1 MNEIVPVRTIGGYV
15 PMVDGPEK
23 VSGRAKYTADL
34 AAPGM
39 LAARIFRSPYAHAE
53 ILEVDVSEAAKLPGV
68 KAIVTGA
75 DCDKTFG
82 VLPIARTEHPL
93 ARDRVRYCGEPV
105 AAVAAVDDATAKEAL
120 RRIKLKVREL
130 PAYPSARAA
139 MAPDAIDL
147 HGHRPKN
154 IERDVFFELG
164 DVDAAFAA
172 ADLVREGT
180 YNCAEVCQ
188 NQMEMHAAVADYDVE
203 RDRMTVHAS
212 TQVPYYVHLMLSQI
226 LGMDM
231 SRIRVVKPYVGGGF
245 GCRTETL
252 NVELIAALLA
262 HKAGGC
268 VRLVVNRE
276 ETFITHRGRPETDIR
291 LKIGMRRDG
300 RITAVEC
307 ECIQRGGAHSGYGV
321 VTILYAGSMLYAIY
335 DLHNVK
341 YVGQRVL
348 TNTPPCGAFRGH
360 GTVDIRFAFESLLDE
375 MAQALAVDPFAL
387 RRANLLTAPAFT
399 DNDLMVNSY
408 GLPECLDWV
417 EAASGWKAR
426 RGKLPRGKGL
436 GMACS
441 HYISGASKPV
451 NWTGEPHATV
461 KLKLDF
467 DGSIVLL
474 TGAAEIG
481 QGSSTI
487 LVQSV
492 AEVLGLD
499 LSRIRIVTGDSDVVP
514 KDNGSYSSRV
524 TFIVGNAA
532 IDAAR
537 NLKAVLVA
545 AAARRL
551 EAKPEEIEC
560 LGELY
565 RAGAQDKG
573 LTFNEVV
580 AEALKD
586 SGTVIVGGTYSTIP
600 ESHGGKKYRGAAI
613 GGTMG
618 YSYSAQVVEVS
629 VDEETGVVTVDKVWV
644 AHDCGKALNRL
655 TVEGQVQG
663 SVWMGMGQAMSEEA
677 AYHGGLMLTANM
689 LDYRVPTIQDSPPI
703 EVGIVESNDPHGPF
717 GAKEAGEGSLAAFLP
732 ALTNAIADATGLRF
746 NDLPVTPDRV
756 FAAMENA
763 SRADAEGAT
772 AALDGRAAVLRSHSP
787 AHARRV
793 DPRPR
798 ATFRQQSPWRR
809 HRPDGEYPA
818 RHRRAAGARRDQR
831 RQRTAR
837 HQGGRAYARDRRR
850 GDALRPCRA
859 SGNGAPL
866 PGGGAGGRAYRRPD
880 PPQHGDGRRQ
890 SRPRHPLHLL
900 QSERMVAG
908 REPSLPQDHRR
919 NLPRRA
925 EEPRRLLRHFQRR
938 PRPGAADA
946 RRRDRYCRT
955 GRPPDHAACRSLYRL
970 CAPGRAGDGD
980 ARRRQIFP
988 VAAPGRDHHRGAG
1001 EKHARPALGLR
1012 QDPYPPL
1019 DRISGHRRRRGAAA
1033 RGRDPR
1039 GSARR
1044 LHRHQSAPGAARR
1057 HRRTLRRRARCAG
1070 LRRARRSRARPDHGD
1085 EDDVHARP
1093 LPPAR
1098 RRRSGAAPAAAAVR
1112 RVVGRF
1118 APSPYPS
1125 TLIAVQRAR
1134 RGDGISPRIPAA

>member
-1 MNEIVPVRTIGGYV
+1 MNEITPAHNIGSYV

-34 AAPGM
+34 ILPGM
-39 LAARIFRSPYAHAE
+39 LAGRIFRSPYSHAE
-53 ILEVDVSEAAKLPGV
+53 ILEIDVAEAAKLPGV

-82 VLPIARTEHPL
+82 VLPVARTEHVL
-93 ARDRVRYCGEPV
+93 ARERARYRGEPL
-105 AAVAAVDDATAKEAL
+105 AAVAAIDDATAKEAL

-130 PAYPSARAA
+130 PAYHTAQQALVQG
-139 MAPDAIDL
+139 AIAIHD
-147 HGHRPKN
+147 HRPHN
-154 IERDVFFELG
+154 LERDVLFELG
-164 DVDAAFAA
+164 NVEAAFAA

-188 NQMEMHAAVADYDVE
+188 NQMEMHAAIADYDAV

-212 TQVPYYVHLMLSQI
+212 TQVRYYVHLMLAQI
-226 LGMDM
+226 LEMDM
-231 SRIRVVKPYVGGGF
+231 SRIRVIKPHVGGGF
-245 GCRTETL
+245 GCRTEAL

-262 HKAGGC
+262 RKAGGC

-291 LKIGMRRDG
+291 LKIGMRKDG
-300 RITAVEC
+300 RITGVEC
-307 ECIQRGGAHSGYGV
+307 ECIQRGGAHSGYGI

-335 DLHNVK
+335 DLDNVK
-341 YVGQRVL
+341 YIGKRVL

-360 GTVDIRFAFESLLDE
+360 GTVDVRFAFESLLDD
-375 MAQALAVDPFAL
+375 MARALRLDPFAV
-387 RRANLLTAPAFT
+387 RRANFLRAPTFT
-399 DNDLMVNSY
+399 PNDLMVNSY

-417 EAASGWKAR
+417 ERESGWKAR
-426 RGKLPRGKGL
+426 KGKLPRGKGL

-481 QGSSTI
+481 QGSSTV

-499 LSRIRIVTGDSDVVP
+499 LSRIRIISGDSEVVP

-524 TFIVGNAA
+524 TFMVGNAA
-532 IDAAR
+532 IEAAQ
-537 NLKAVLVA
+537 NLKAVLIA
-545 AAARRL
+545 AAARKL
-551 EAKPEEIEC
+551 EAKPSEIEC

-580 AEALKD
+580 TEALKD
-586 SGTVIVGGTYSTIP
+586 TGTITVTGNYSTIP

-618 YSYSAQVVEVS
+618 YSYSAQVVEVT

-677 AYHGGLMLTANM
+677 AYHDGLMLTANM

-703 EVGIVESNDPHGPF
+703 EVGIIESIDPHGPF

-756 FAAMENA
+756 FAAVEK
-763 SRADAEGAT
+763 RVR
-772 AALDGRAAVLRSHSP
+772 DGKL
-787 AHARRV
+787 
-793 DPRPR
+793 
-798 ATFRQQSPWRR
+798 
-809 HRPDGEYPA
+809 
-818 RHRRAAGARRDQR
+818 
-831 RQRTAR
+831 
-837 HQGGRAYARDRRR
+837 
-850 GDALRPCRA
+850 
-859 SGNGAPL
+859 N
-866 PGGGAGGRAYRRPD
+866 
-880 PPQHGDGRRQ
+880 
-890 SRPRHPLHLL
+890 
-900 QSERMVAG
+900 
-908 REPSLPQDHRR
+908 
-919 NLPRRA
+919 
-925 EEPRRLLRHFQRR
+925 
-938 PRPGAADA
+938 
-946 RRRDRYCRT
+946 
-955 GRPPDHAACRSLYRL
+955 
-970 CAPGRAGDGD
+970 GDGD
-980 ARRRQIFP
+980 
-988 VAAPGRDHHRGAG
+988 
-1001 EKHARPALGLR
+1001 
-1012 QDPYPPL
+1012 
-1019 DRISGHRRRRGAAA
+1019 
-1033 RGRDPR
+1033 
-1039 GSARR
+1039 
-1044 LHRHQSAPGAARR
+1044 
-1057 HRRTLRRRARCAG
+1057 
-1070 LRRARRSRARPDHGD
+1070 
-1085 EDDVHARP
+1085 
-1093 LPPAR
+1093 
-1098 RRRSGAAPAAAAVR
+1098 RSG
-1112 RVVGRF
+1112 
-1118 APSPYPS
+1118 
-1125 TLIAVQRAR
+1125 
-1134 RGDGISPRIPAA
+1134 GIS